1 MAIYEAENNF
11 SGESESAGIL
21 KKKKKKRQK
30 LFIVAKSHNV
40 EHTILTIFNC
50 RVQWH

>member
-21 KKKKKKRQK
+21 KKKKKKK
-30 LFIVAKSHNV
+30 TKTFYCGKI
-40 EHTILTIFNC
+40 T
-50 RVQWH
+50 